1 MNPLNIHL
9 PASKSISNR
18 LLIIQALCKNE
29 FHIDNLS
36 EADDTIDLQRCLNA
50 VESERVNVGEG
61 ATSLR
66 FLLAYLALQNKAP
79 ILDCG
84 ESLKKRPLKELLQV
98 LEALNCEFYFIEQAS
113 KLPLKI
119 VKGISEPIPD
129 VLEIDGSISSQFISA
144 ILLIAPSFN
153 KKISIKIIGNLVSAS
168 YVSMTVQLMR
178 EFGIQL
184 DQENAAISI
193 QNSNYIIKDVRVEA
207 DWSAAVFFYALLGL
221 QKKGT
226 IFFPN
231 LKKSGLQG
239 DEVLITFFEWFG
251 LQTTLQTDGIRLEK
265 FEVDIPGSVAFD
277 FTNCPD
283 LFPAMAIFC
292 ALNKVNCYF
301 SGLQHLQYKESNR
314 LDIISRFLESQHVRI
329 IKPTQEEGIY
339 YFEMDAIQFNLNSS
353 YSSYM
358 DHRIAMAF
366 SLIKWR
372 YPIEIDNLEVV
383 SKSFPNYWD
392 EYRKFEFTFSNQID

>member
-1 MNPLNIHL
+1 MNSLAIHL

-18 LLIIQALCKNE
+18 LLIIQALCTSKFQIE
-29 FHIDNLS
+29 NLS
-36 EADDTIDLQRCLNA
+36 KADDTIDLQRCLNDT
-50 VESERVNVGEG
+50 ESEKLNVGEG
-61 ATSLR
+61 ATTLR
-66 FLLAYLALQNKAP
+66 FLLAYLALYHKSP

-84 ESLKKRPLKELLQV
+84 EGLRKRPIHEIIKV
-98 LEALNCEFYFIEQAS
+98 LESLHCEFYFIEGDF

-119 VKGISEPIPD
+119 IKGISEPIPD
-129 VLEIDGSISSQFISA
+129 FLKIDGSLSSQFISS
-144 ILLIAPSFN
+144 ILLIAPFLN
-153 KKISIKIIGNLVSAS
+153 KTITIEVTGNLVSAT
-168 YVSMTVQLMR
+168 YLSMTIQLMHD
-178 EFGIQL
+178 FGVQILQDRAL
-184 DQENAAISI
+184 ITIHKS
-193 QNSNYIIKDVRVEA
+193 SYIGKDYFVES

-221 QKKGT
+221 QERGC
-226 IFFPN
+226 INFPG
-231 LKKSGLQG
+231 LRKSGLQG

-251 LQTTLQTDGIRLEK
+251 LKTICLEDGIRIEK
-265 FEVDIPGSVAFD
+265 FNIEIPGSVAFD

-329 IKPTQEEGIY
+329 LKPTQEEGIY
-339 YFEMDAIQFNLNSS
+339 YFEMDAIQFNLDSS

-372 YPIEIDNLEVV
+372 YPIEIDNSEVV

-392 EYRKFEFTFSNQID
+392 EYRKFEFTFSNQFN